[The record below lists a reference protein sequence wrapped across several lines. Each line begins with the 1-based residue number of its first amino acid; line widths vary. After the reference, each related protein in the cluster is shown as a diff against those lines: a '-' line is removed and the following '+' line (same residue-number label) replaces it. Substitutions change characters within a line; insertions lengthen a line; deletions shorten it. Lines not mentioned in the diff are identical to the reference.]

1 MRRYT
6 DRSANMILPD
16 GEKIMSSI
24 YQRIQQAQ
32 ADASWNYV
40 LLKVE
45 YHARNGGWTEKLRK
59 DQLTS
64 TLKNLEIHHSDIFP
78 SLNRGSTVLET
89 LYSHPLYRQIEIK
102 PIKVSREL

>member
-1 MRRYT
+1 M
-6 DRSANMILPD
+6 P
-16 GEKIMSSI
+16 SI

-40 LLKVE
+40 LIRVS
-45 YHARNGGWTEKLRK
+45 YHSRDGGWTEKIRK

-64 TLKNLEIHHSDIFP
+64 TLKYLEIHHSDIFP

-89 LYSHPLYRQIEIK
+89 LHNHLLYRQIEIK
-102 PIKVSREL
+102 PIKVNREL